1 AASASPTRLRIL
13 RSRRSRESR
22 VAASVLPLVPNR
34 RSNTARG
41 SFSIGRGVVGVR
53 HAIVF
58 VYAQLAPP
66 SQEPTIALDSIP
78 SSREASCVSLPS
90 SCAASWSI
98 DTAAN
103 TSAPDVILYGTHV
116 RKVPAER
123 A

>member
-1 AASASPTRLRIL
+1 MRATRAVR
-13 RSRRSRESR
+13 
-22 VAASVLPLVPNR
+22 SVLPLVPKS

-66 SQEPTIALDSIP
+66 SHAPSIAFDSMP
-78 SSREASCVSLPS
+78 SSSDASCVSFS
-90 SCAASWSI
+90 SCRAAIWSI
-98 DTAAN
+98 DTEAS
-103 TSAPDVILYGTHV
+103 TSAPEVILNGTPV
-116 RKVPAER
+116 RNVPAER